1 MKLIIIGIIL
11 FGAFICYAVCAV
23 PKSKYE
29 QRLEDEEQMQYLKE
43 YRNKRSM
50 VKH

>member
-1 MKLIIIGIIL
+1 MIKIIISIIIVGV
-11 FGAFICYAVCAV
+11 FCYSICAV

-29 QRLEDEEQMQYLKE
+29 QRLEDEAQMQYLKE

>member
-1 MKLIIIGIIL
+1 MIKLLFILIPCALLCWGI
-11 FGAFICYAVCAV
+11 CAV
-23 PKSKYE
+23 PKSAEE
-29 QRLEDEEQMQYLKE
+29 QRIDDEAQLQWIKE